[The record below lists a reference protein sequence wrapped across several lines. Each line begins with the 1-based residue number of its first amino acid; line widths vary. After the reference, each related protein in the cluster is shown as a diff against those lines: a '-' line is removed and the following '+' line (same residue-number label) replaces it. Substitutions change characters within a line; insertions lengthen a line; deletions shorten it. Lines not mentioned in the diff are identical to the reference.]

1 MNPSLSLGLP
11 SYRLDGSCSRRPLSV
26 LTSALWENYIINDY
40 LHELLSLHRNLI
52 GGFTAV
58 EVYTQ
63 EILIYKTPCRMS
75 KTKFLSSAPF
85 SWTFRPCGALYADI
99 SFASMEIFFLA
110 VKPPTR
116 KEWGEILSPLV
127 QWVECSSCPW
137 HACQA
142 AVPNQ
147 PREKPSA
154 RAALLNFN
162 DSLCCGGA
170 PLCPFIRRARKELI
184 GQKMEGQGELTSH

>member
-1 MNPSLSLGLP
+1 MIIIKNVQVSEIKRTHVKMNNLYPVRPRWALRDAAFAKFAPPPHLKHRRERNEERSPS
-11 SYRLDGSCSRRPLSV
+11 PL
-26 LTSALWENYIINDY
+26 A
-40 LHELLSLHRNLI
+40 
-52 GGFTAV
+52 G
-58 EVYTQ
+58 
-63 EILIYKTPCRMS
+63 
-75 KTKFLSSAPF
+75 
-85 SWTFRPCGALYADI
+85 
-99 SFASMEIFFLA
+99 
-110 VKPPTR
+110 
-116 KEWGEILSPLV
+116 WGECLS
-127 QWVECSSCPW
+127 WPW